1 MAIVGFLVKHNFLL
15 TVVIDPKKTY
25 EVKKAPSNT
34 TTVTT
39 HSLPLTGNKSWFEKK
54 PCMENGSS
62 ELLVLNKFIC

>member
-15 TVVIDPKKTY
+15 TVVLDPKKTY

-54 PCMENGSS
+54 AMYGKW
-62 ELLVLNKFIC
+62 ELGTFSTK